1 MRTAIETISNFGTY
15 SDSMKRI
22 FTIVKPGFEK
32 LTPTIIKLFNKE
44 GWNVAKIKTKVLLLS
59 EAKSLYD
66 IHKKEKWYE
75 PLCKYM
81 SSGPTT
87 AIIFT
92 KNEPMSK
99 KVFDEVGKIK
109 DEIRKKYGES
119 DMRNVMHSSD
129 SLQHMKHEMSIY
141 F

>member
-1 MRTAIETISNFGTY
+1 MNNSKDIINNFGTY
-15 SDSMKRI
+15 TDTTQRI

-32 LTPTIIKLFNKE
+32 LTPTIIKKFNDN
-44 GWNVAKIKTKVLLLS
+44 GWNVAKIKTKQLLLS

-92 KNEPMSK
+92 KPGIMSK
-99 KVFDEVGKIK
+99 KVFEETGKIK
-109 DEIRKKYGES
+109 DEIRKEYGES